1 MCLIGR
7 ERKVD
12 ILSVGSLTSALTQA
26 TTSDAVNTLVL
37 RKAMDI
43 EAQTAL
49 QLLQAVPQLPSN
61 PPNLGNTIDI
71 KA

>member
-1 MCLIGR
+1 MCPIRR

-49 QLLQAVPQLPSN
+49 QLLQAVPQLPGSV
-61 PPNLGNTIDI
+61 
-71 KA
+71 

>member
-1 MCLIGR
+1 M
-7 ERKVD
+7 D
-12 ILSVGSLTSALTQA
+12 ILSVDSLTSALTQA
-26 TTSDAVNTLVL
+26 TTGDAVNTLVL

-43 EAQTAL
+43 QAQTAL
-49 QLLQAVPQLPSN
+49 QMLQAVPQLPSN

>member
-1 MCLIGR
+1 M
-7 ERKVD
+7 D

-61 PPNLGNTIDI
+61 PPNLGNPIDI

>member
-1 MCLIGR
+1 M
-7 ERKVD
+7 D
-12 ILSVGSLTSALTQA
+12 MLSVGSLTSALIQA
-26 TTSDAVNTLVL
+26 TTGDAVNTLVL

-43 EAQTAL
+43 QAQTAL

>member
-1 MCLIGR
+1 M
-7 ERKVD
+7 D

-26 TTSDAVNTLVL
+26 TTGDAVNTLVL

-43 EAQTAL
+43 QAQTAL

>member
-1 MCLIGR
+1 MCPIWR
-7 ERKVD
+7 ERKMD

-43 EAQTAL
+43 QAQTAL